1 MWLRLQQGRRAHG
14 AVRSAPTRPW
24 SWRPAWS
31 PPTRPGCPRSPR
43 CRRIAAARRSRSH
56 SQPRPGPTLRPP
68 TSSTLGIKSQ
78 QCLCRYRFPFPCQ
91 RQQTKNG
98 TKMPILKI
106 VCTFTPV
113 KLKFFIKCYKEV
125 RMIKTEL
132 YKTVLTMK
140 NPKASAIDAKWGF
153 FHLLVSISTTCVKKE
168 YLYNSGLCD
177 RELVT

>member
-1 MWLRLQQGRRAHG
+1 MWLRLQQGRRAHR
-14 AVRSAPTRPW
+14 AVRGAPTRPW

-43 CRRIAAARRSRSH
+43 CRRIAPARRSRSR

-78 QCLCRYRFPFPCQ
+78 QCLCRYLFPFPCQ

-98 TKMPILKI
+98 TKTPILKI

-113 KLKFFIKCYKEV
+113 KLKFLSSATKKLEWFRQNYV
-125 RMIKTEL
+125 RQFLPWRIQRLRLLMQSE
-132 YKTVLTMK
+132 
-140 NPKASAIDAKWGF
+140 GF
-153 FHLLVSISTTCVKKE
+153 FT
-168 YLYNSGLCD
+168 Y
-177 RELVT
+177 